1 MVTLTT
7 TIALLAVFAIFCIFP
22 HGEAFA
28 PNDAKVSRTLTFE
41 VTSFVPRSSFYSP
54 TALSMGLFDSFLSR
68 FGDKDNEGDFVK
80 LEQIMNEQFV
90 GPGPVVLLYKMPDGI
105 DDDEVRDI
113 LEDGAPGAT
122 KRGISIARIP
132 NMEATATA
140 TATNSKS
147 SDAAAAAAPPGVSLV
162 DLSLQEALETVLKNP
177 PPKTTLP
184 PSPAGAF
191 EPVMRGISSGSPVVI
206 FSGFSNTEMMES
218 YNILG
223 SQVYQET
230 AASNGTG
237 DYMACA
243 TAVPNAM
250 NKPLRQVLEEISGDH
265 AEAMA
270 SSSSSSQEDAA

>member
-1 MVTLTT
+1 MATLTT
-7 TIALLAVFAIFCIFP
+7 TTTTTTTTALLAIFAIFCILLP

-28 PNDAKVSRTLTFE
+28 PNDAKVSRTLTFK
-41 VTSFVPRSSFYSP
+41 VTSPVHHSSFYSP
-54 TALSMGLFDSFLSR
+54 TSLRMGLFDSFLSR
-68 FGDKDNEGDFVK
+68 FGDKDSEGDFVK
-80 LEQIMNEQFV
+80 LEQMNEQFV
-90 GPGPVVLLYKMPDGI
+90 GPGPVVLLYKVPDGI

-132 NMEATATA
+132 NMEATNT
-140 TATNSKS
+140 KS
-147 SDAAAAAAPPGVSLV
+147 SDRSDDADAGVSLV
-162 DLSLQEALETVLKNP
+162 DLSLQEALETVIKNP

-184 PSPAGAF
+184 PLPSF

-230 AASNGTG
+230 TASNGTG
-237 DYMACA
+237 EYLACA

-265 AEAMA
+265 AEAM
-270 SSSSSSQEDAA
+270 SSQDA